1 MIQGMWGKK
10 IGMTQLFS
18 DADTVVPVTAVD
30 MSSWRVVRIKT
41 KDKDGYSAVQI
52 GCVRDSF
59 AGSEFSSDWLTDCRK
74 YFSILREVPVA
85 NDEHGIVAGQNPDIA
100 SVINQGDTVDVSGL
114 NIGRGFQGAIKRHGF
129 SGGRASHG
137 DRLGRGPGA
146 LSFMRRQGRVPKG
159 KKMPGHMGVE
169 GRTLRNLEI
178 VKIDSAASVIFIKGS
193 VPGKSGSLVFVR
205 KVG

>member
-1 MIQGMWGKK
+1 MMQGMWGKK

-18 DADTVVPVTAVD
+18 EANKVVPVTAVD
-30 MSSWRVVRIKT
+30 MSCWRVVRIKT
-41 KDKDGYSAVQI
+41 KSKDGYSAIQI

-59 AGSEFSSDWLTDCRK
+59 VEHEFSSDWLVDCRK
-74 YFSILREVPVA
+74 YFSVLREVPVT
-85 NDEHGIVAGQNPDIA
+85 NDDHGIVVGHIADIA
-100 SVINQGDTVDVSGL
+100 SVVNQGDTVDVSGL
-114 NIGRGFQGAIKRHGF
+114 TIGRGFQGAVKRHGF

-146 LSFMRRQGRVPKG
+146 LSFMRSQGRVPKG

-169 GRTLRNLEI
+169 RCTVKNVEI
-178 VKIDSAASVIFIKGS
+178 VRIDPSVSVVFIKGS
-193 VPGKSGSLVFVR
+193 VPGKTGSLVFVR